1 MTTERDAFAEAFSDS
16 IEDLDA
22 EIALKHPELPLLI
35 AAAQERRALL
45 RELATERRLA
55 KVGQGELA
63 QRMGTSQSFVS
74 RLERGIV
81 DPQHSTEDR
90 YAAALGLRVERRLVR
105 A

>member
-1 MTTERDAFAEAFSDS
+1 MATRLDAFAEANSDA

-22 EIALKHPELPLLI
+22 EITLEHPELPLLI

-45 RELATERRLA
+45 RELASERRRA
-55 KVGQGELA
+55 RVGQGEIA
-63 QRMGTSQSFVS
+63 RRMGTSQSFVS
-74 RLERGIV
+74 RLERGMV